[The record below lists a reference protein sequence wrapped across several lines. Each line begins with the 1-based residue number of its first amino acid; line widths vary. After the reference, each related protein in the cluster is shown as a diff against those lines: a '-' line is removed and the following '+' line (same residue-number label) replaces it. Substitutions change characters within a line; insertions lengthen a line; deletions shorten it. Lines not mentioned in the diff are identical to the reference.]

1 MAEKVQLVRNE
12 SGTEY
17 VQHPETEV
25 AQVEGFEEGVQD
37 ALNNMNSA
45 QETIVLT
52 DDYSYRPSLFSV
64 GSDKVSVI
72 MPKGLRVVVNGR
84 FYQVTAD
91 TNVPIPSTISAANRA
106 GKDLYIYACENSDVN
121 STTPVFVISM
131 DSTYPSGYGTAT
143 SRKIG
148 GFHCLCSSVGTVAN
162 HPLSGYVTGNI
173 LPASRWDLI
182 HRPQANPEGMVY
194 DENLGIWVD
203 IYVASVSGTTLQ
215 SLFGGVIADEASTVK
230 FHFYK
235 FVQWFARTKK
245 RLPRQYEFMHFALGS
260 PESVSIKNGTD
271 PNTTGA
277 HTSSSDQ
284 RIISNIGCEDCCGV
298 IEHYSLDRNG
308 GGTGSGSTTGTSWAN
323 AYNDSDDGAYGQHY
337 AAPYILM
344 VGGHWNH
351 GTKSGTRH
359 TECGTVAP
367 LTMTAG
373 PAARGVSEPM
383 SA

>member
-17 VQHPETEV
+17 VQHPETEI
-25 AQVEGFEEGVQD
+25 AQVEGFEEGVQN

-52 DDYSYRPSLFSV
+52 DDYSYRPSLFTV

-84 FYQVTAD
+84 FYQVTTD
-91 TNVPIPSTISAANRA
+91 TTVPIPSTISAANRA
-106 GKDLYIYACENSDVN
+106 GKDLYIYACENSDIN

-131 DSTYPSGYGTAT
+131 DSTYPSGYGTDT

-148 GFHCLCSSVGTVAN
+148 GFHCLCSSVGTVAD

-203 IYVASVSGTTLQ
+203 IYLSSVSGTTLQ
-215 SLFGGVIADEASTVK
+215 SLFGGVTADGGSTVK

-235 FVQWFARTKK
+235 FVQWLARTKK
-245 RLPRQYEFMHFALGS
+245 RLPYQHEFMHFALGS
-260 PESVSIKNGTD
+260 PEGVSIKNSAD

-277 HTSSSDQ
+277 HTSTNDK

-298 IEHYSLDRNG
+298 PNQWGLNRGG
-308 GGTGSGSTTGTSWAN
+308 GGTGSGTTSGDSWKN
-323 AYNDSDDGAYGQHY
+323 AYDANDDGAYGQHY
-337 AAPYILM
+337 AAPNCILL
-344 VGGHWNH
+344 GGIWEDGARCGSRFSNWRH
-351 GTKSGTRH
+351 G
-359 TECGTVAP
+359 P
-367 LTMTAG
+367 LDLDSKIG
-373 PAARGVSEPM
+373 ARGVSEPK